1 MSNKTELLLVK
12 NLSKSF
18 GGVVAVKDV
27 SFHVHEKEI
36 VAVIGPNGAGK
47 TTLFN
52 VISGV
57 LPITSG
63 QIDFAESSIVG
74 KKPYEI
80 ANFGMTR
87 TFQNLQVFGN
97 MTVIENV
104 MTGMHQRLKTGII
117 GAGFRFP
124 SVLREEKQTIETA
137 MNYLEQVGIA
147 HLAYEKADTLPYG
160 TQRLLEIARA
170 VATKPKLILLD
181 EPMAG
186 LNPEESRKLIDV
198 LLKMRDTGMT
208 FLFVEHDMDTVMNIA
223 DRIIVLDYGK
233 KIAEGSPEEISS
245 NPHVIAAYLGEADE
259 EVMEC

>member
-1 MSNKTELLLVK
+1 MSRNELLTVK

-18 GGVVAVKDV
+18 GGVVAVEHV
-27 SFHVHEKEI
+27 SFNVREKEI

-63 QIDFAESSIVG
+63 ETQFVGKSIVG

-80 ANFGMTR
+80 ANLGMTR

-104 MTGMHQRLKTGII
+104 MTGMHQQLKTGIL

-124 SVLREEKQTIETA
+124 SVKREEREAVEIA
-137 MNYLEQVGIA
+137 MKYLEQVGIA

-186 LNPEESRKLIDV
+186 LNPEESRKLIDI
-198 LLKMRDTGMT
+198 LLQMRESGMT

-223 DRIIVLDYGK
+223 DRIVVLDYGK
-233 KIAEGSPEEISS
+233 KIAEGTPEEISV
-245 NPHVIAAYLGEADE
+245 NPHVIAAYLGEEE
-259 EVMEC
+259 EVLEC